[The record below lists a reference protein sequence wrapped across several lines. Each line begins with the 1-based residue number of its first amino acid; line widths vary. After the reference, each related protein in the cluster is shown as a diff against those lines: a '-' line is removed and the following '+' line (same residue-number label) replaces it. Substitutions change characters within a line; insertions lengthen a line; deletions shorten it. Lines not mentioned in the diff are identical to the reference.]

1 MDNYTPEEDILSEL
15 KYSDL
20 SEQQQAIVNCI
31 GFEAYEKLINTFGG
45 QKMYIP
51 TFTSVQI
58 KERDRQ
64 IKKAYN
70 QRNITRAELG
80 RRYGLSSCSVRRIT
94 KNSSH
99 KDKDIL
105 DSRKQPIIDEY
116 VSRGTPPAVLAR
128 KYNVSYDT
136 IYRLIHKINSLN
148 TDKQDLSEE
157 GESVE

>member
-1 MDNYTPEEDILSEL
+1 MNNYIPEEDLLSEL

-20 SEQQQAIVNCI
+20 SEQQQAIINCI
-31 GFEAYEKLINTFGG
+31 GFEAYENLINTFGG

-51 TFTSVQI
+51 TFASVQK

-80 RRYGLSSCSVRRIT
+80 RYYGLTSCSVRRIT
-94 KNSSH
+94 KDSSH

-105 DSRKQPIIDEY
+105 DSRKQLIVDEY
-116 VSRGTPPAVLAR
+116 VSKGTAPAVLAR
-128 KYNVSYDT
+128 KYNVSFDT